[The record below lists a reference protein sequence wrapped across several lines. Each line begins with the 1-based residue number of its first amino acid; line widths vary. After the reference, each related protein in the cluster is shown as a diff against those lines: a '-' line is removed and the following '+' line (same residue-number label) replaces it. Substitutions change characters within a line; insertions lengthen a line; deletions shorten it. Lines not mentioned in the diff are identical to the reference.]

1 MKLIEFVKLIIE
13 GNFYLI
19 IGTFISALM
28 YIGIFSLMFKLY
40 QGIDKFFKR
49 FKIRKMKVE

>member
-49 FKIRKMKVE
+49 FNIRKMKVE